1 MEGTGDGGTNLQQLN
16 RTVIVGFERQLHV
29 PLMIRVI
36 LIIARIM
43 HDEEFGKG
51 QLRVES
57 LVFFKMREEYRQLQE
72 LAEFGG
78 GKKIHRQEPYRGEA
92 FQRDEGTTN
101 PVMGRC
107 R

>member
-1 MEGTGDGGTNLQQLN
+1 
-16 RTVIVGFERQLHV
+16 
-29 PLMIRVI
+29 MIRVI